1 MTAGEPRYLSQGVD
15 YLGFLE
21 AKLRDLRGIATLA
34 CELIQNADDVKDE
47 QGQPGASRI
56 TFDIHED
63 ALVVENDSDQ
73 TLIWRIFRGS
83 FEDEAARLRL
93 HHSWY
98 IEVKQ
103 GESVE

>member
-1 MTAGEPRYLSQGVD
+1 MTAEEPRYLSQGVD

-34 CELIQNADDVKDE
+34 CDLIQNADDVKDE

-56 TFDIHED
+56 IFDVPEA
-63 ALVVENDSDQ
+63 ALIVENDSDQ
-73 TLIWRIFRGS
+73 TIIWRIFRGS

-93 HHSWY
+93 HQSWY
-98 IEVKQ
+98 MEAKQ